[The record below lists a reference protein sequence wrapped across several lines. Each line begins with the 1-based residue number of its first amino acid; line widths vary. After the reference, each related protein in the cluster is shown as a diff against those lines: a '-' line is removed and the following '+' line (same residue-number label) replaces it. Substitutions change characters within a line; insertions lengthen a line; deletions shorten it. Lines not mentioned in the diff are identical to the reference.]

1 MSLGLLYP
9 HGSDRYVGARSGRY
23 PRPVTTAIT
32 FSSVSKAFGDVQAID
47 RLELEVPVGSVTVIL
62 GPNGAGK
69 TTTIRLATGVLAAD
83 EGTVKTF
90 GLDPRTAGA
99 EVRARTG
106 VVPPKPAMY
115 DRLSGW
121 DNLAYAARLHGLA
134 EPPILDLAGRFGI
147 SSALGQSVS
156 GYSTGMR
163 TRLALAR
170 SLLHDPELLLLDE
183 PTAGLDP
190 ESAYAVRELI
200 FDMARAGKTVVMST
214 HLLHEADGT
223 ADQIVMMNGGSAWE
237 KGSPAELTS
246 RYWKRLDVRLEAE
259 DPGELLRAVSDM
271 KPRVDELG
279 AVTVA
284 LWNSSE
290 IPGLIGHL
298 VAGGVRLTRVE
309 PVTPTLERLYFAM
322 RRELGDVAPRLDAE
336 EGA

>member
-1 MSLGLLYP
+1 MNSAL
-9 HGSDRYVGARSGRY
+9 
-23 PRPVTTAIT
+23 T
-32 FSSVSKAFGDVQAID
+32 FSAVSKAFGDIQAID
-47 RLELEVPVGSVTVIL
+47 GLDLEVPVGSVTVIL

-83 EGTVKTF
+83 GGVVETF
-90 GLDPRTAGA
+90 GLDPRAAGA
-99 EVRARTG
+99 EVRSRTG

-115 DRLSGW
+115 ERLSGW
-121 DNLAYAARLHGLA
+121 DNLRYAARLYGLA
-134 EPPILDLAGRFGI
+134 DPPIADLAERFGI
-147 SSALGQSVS
+147 RTALDQSVA

-223 ADQIVMMNGGSAWE
+223 ADQIVLMNGGSAWE
-237 KGSPAELTS
+237 KGSPSDLTG
-246 RYWKRLDVRLEAE
+246 RYWKRLEVRLEAE
-259 DPGELLRAVSDM
+259 DPDELLRAVGDM
-271 KPRVDELG
+271 KPRVDTLR

-284 LWNSSE
+284 LSDSSE
-290 IPGLIGHL
+290 IPALIGRL
-298 VAGGVRLTRVE
+298 VAGGIRLTRVE

-322 RRELGDVAPRLDAE
+322 RSQLGEAAPRLDAE
-336 EGA
+336 ESR

>member
-1 MSLGLLYP
+1 VHSALVL
-9 HGSDRYVGARSGRY
+9 
-23 PRPVTTAIT
+23 
-32 FSSVSKAFGDVQAID
+32 SSVSKAFGDVQAID
-47 RLELEVPVGSVTVIL
+47 HLDVEVPVGSVTVIL

-69 TTTIRLATGVLAAD
+69 TTTIRLSTGVLAPD
-83 EGTVKTF
+83 RGSVRTF
-90 GLDPRTAGA
+90 GLDPRVSGA
-99 EVRARTG
+99 EVRRRTG

-121 DNLAYAARLHGLA
+121 DNLAYAARLYGLVN
-134 EPPILDLAGRFGI
+134 PPIADLADRFGI
-147 SSALGQSVS
+147 LTALGQTVG

-237 KGSPAELTS
+237 KGSPAELTG
-246 RYWKRLDVRLEAE
+246 RYWKRLEVRLEAE
-259 DPGELLRAVSDM
+259 DPGALLAAVADM
-271 KPRVDELG
+271 QPRVDELR
-279 AVTVA
+279 AVTVP
-284 LWNSSE
+284 LNDSSE
-290 IPGLIGHL
+290 IPSLIGHL

-322 RRELGDVAPRLDAE
+322 RKQLGDTAPRLDTE
-336 EGA
+336 ERG

>member
-1 MSLGLLYP
+1 MGVQSAL
-9 HGSDRYVGARSGRY
+9 V
-23 PRPVTTAIT
+23 
-32 FSSVSKAFGDVQAID
+32 FSSVSKAFGDIQAID
-47 RLELEVPVGSVTVIL
+47 RLELAVPTGSVTVIL

-69 TTTIRLATGVLAAD
+69 TTTIRLTTGVLAPD
-83 EGTVKTF
+83 TGTVRTF
-90 GLDPRTAGA
+90 GLDPRESGA

-115 DRLSGW
+115 ERLSGW
-121 DNLAYAARLHGLA
+121 DNLAYAARLYEL
-134 EPPILDLAGRFGI
+134 ENPPIADLADRFGI
-147 SSALGQSVS
+147 LHALGQAVA

-200 FDMARAGKTVVMST
+200 FDMANAGKTVVMST

-223 ADQIVMMNGGSAWE
+223 ADQIVMMNGGGALE
-237 KGSPAELTS
+237 KGSPLHLTA
-246 RYWKRLDVRLEAE
+246 RYWKRLEVRLESE
-259 DPGELLRAVSDM
+259 DPAALLAAEGDM
-271 KPRVDELG
+271 APRVDELK

-284 LWNSSE
+284 LADSSE
-290 IPGLIGHL
+290 IPSLIGHL
-298 VAGGVRLTRVE
+298 VAAGVPLTRVE

-322 RRELGDVAPRLDAE
+322 RKQVGETAPRLDTE
-336 EGA
+336 DSRGER

>member
-1 MSLGLLYP
+1 MQP
-9 HGSDRYVGARSGRY
+9 AV
-23 PRPVTTAIT
+23 V

-47 RLELEVPVGSVTVIL
+47 GLELEVPVGSVTVIL

-69 TTTIRLATGVLAAD
+69 TTTIRLSTGVLAPD
-83 EGTVKTF
+83 SGTVQTF
-90 GLDPRTAGA
+90 GLDPRVDGA

-121 DNLAYAARLHGLA
+121 DNLAYAARLYGLA
-134 EPPILDLAGRFGI
+134 NPPIADLADRFGI
-147 SSALGQSVS
+147 LMALGQSVG

-200 FDMARAGKTVVMST
+200 FDMAKAGKTVVMST

-237 KGSPAELTS
+237 RGSPSELTS
-246 RYWKRLDVRLEAE
+246 RYWRRLEVRLEAE
-259 DPGELLRAVSDM
+259 DSGALLAAVSDM
-271 KPRVDELG
+271 QPKVDELG

-284 LWNSSE
+284 LSDSSE
-290 IPGLIGHL
+290 IPSLIGHL
-298 VAGGVRLTRVE
+298 VDGGVRLTRVE

-322 RRELGDVAPRLDAE
+322 RRQLGDTAPRLDAE
-336 EGA
+336 DPR

>member
-1 MSLGLLYP
+1 M
-9 HGSDRYVGARSGRY
+9 
-23 PRPVTTAIT
+23 

-69 TTTIRLATGVLAAD
+69 TTTIRLSTGVLAPD
-83 EGTVKTF
+83 DGSVTTF
-90 GLDPRTAGA
+90 GLDPRTSGA
-99 EVRARTG
+99 EVRKRTG

-121 DNLAYAARLHGLA
+121 DNLAYAARLYGLA
-134 EPPILDLAGRFGI
+134 NPPIADLADRFGI
-147 SSALGQSVS
+147 LTALGQTVA

-237 KGSPAELTS
+237 KGSPGELIG
-246 RYWKRLDVRLEAE
+246 RYWKRLEVRLEAE
-259 DPGELLRAVSDM
+259 DPDALLAAVADM
-271 KPRVDELG
+271 QPRMDELR

-284 LWNSSE
+284 LVDSSE
-290 IPGLIGHL
+290 IPSLIGHL
-298 VAGGVRLTRVE
+298 VDGGVRLTRVE

-322 RRELGDVAPRLDAE
+322 RKQLGDTAPRLDAQE
-336 EGA
+336 DR

>member
-1 MSLGLLYP
+1 M
-9 HGSDRYVGARSGRY
+9 
-23 PRPVTTAIT
+23 
-32 FSSVSKAFGDVQAID
+32 SKAFGDVQAID

-69 TTTIRLATGVLAAD
+69 TTTIRLSTGVLAPD
-83 EGTVKTF
+83 QGTVQTL
-90 GLDPRTAGA
+90 GLDPRVAGA

-121 DNLAYAARLHGLA
+121 DNLAYAARLYGLVN
-134 EPPILDLAGRFGI
+134 PPIADLADRFGI
-147 SSALGQSVS
+147 LTALGQTVG

-200 FDMARAGKTVVMST
+200 FEMARAGKTVVMST

-237 KGSPAELTS
+237 KGSPSDLIG
-246 RYWKRLDVRLEAE
+246 RYWKRLEVRLEAE
-259 DPGELLRAVSDM
+259 DPGALLAAVSDM
-271 KPRVDELG
+271 QPRVDELR
-279 AVTVA
+279 AVTVP
-284 LWNSSE
+284 LTDSSE
-290 IPGLIGHL
+290 IPSLIGHL

-322 RRELGDVAPRLDAE
+322 RKQLGDTAPRLDARE
-336 EGA
+336 TR

>member
-1 MSLGLLYP
+1 VHPALL
-9 HGSDRYVGARSGRY
+9 
-23 PRPVTTAIT
+23 

-47 RLELEVPVGSVTVIL
+47 HLDVEVPVGSVTVIL

-69 TTTIRLATGVLAAD
+69 TTTIRLSTGVLAPD
-83 EGTVKTF
+83 GGSVRTF
-90 GLDPRTAGA
+90 GLDPRMSGA
-99 EVRARTG
+99 EVRSRTG

-121 DNLAYAARLHGLA
+121 DNLAYSARLYGLVN
-134 EPPILDLAGRFGI
+134 PPIADLADRFGI
-147 SSALGQSVS
+147 LTALGQTVA

-237 KGSPAELTS
+237 KGSPGELTS
-246 RYWKRLDVRLEAE
+246 RYWKRLEVRLEAE
-259 DPGELLRAVSDM
+259 DPDGLLAAVADMQPRLDELRAVT
-271 KPRVDELG
+271 
-279 AVTVA
+279 VTLA
-284 LWNSSE
+284 DSSE
-290 IPGLIGHL
+290 IPSLIGHL

-322 RRELGDVAPRLDAE
+322 RKQLGDEAPRLDIE
-336 EGA
+336 DER

>member
-1 MSLGLLYP
+1 VF
-9 HGSDRYVGARSGRY
+9 SD
-23 PRPVTTAIT
+23 
-32 FSSVSKAFGDVQAID
+32 VSKAFGDVQAID
-47 RLELEVPVGSVTVIL
+47 HLELEVPVGSVTMIL

-69 TTTIRLATGVLAAD
+69 TTTIRLSTGVLAPD
-83 EGTVKTF
+83 MGSVRTF
-90 GLDPRTAGA
+90 GLDPRTSGA
-99 EVRARTG
+99 EVRGRIG

-115 DRLSGW
+115 ERLSGW
-121 DNLAYAARLHGLA
+121 DNLAYAARLYELA
-134 EPPILDLAGRFGI
+134 DPPIADLADRFGI
-147 SSALGQSVS
+147 LHALGQRVG

-200 FDMARAGKTVVMST
+200 FDMAKAGKTVVMST

-223 ADQIVMMNGGSAWE
+223 ADQIVMMNAGSAWE
-237 KGSPAELTS
+237 KGTPYDLIA
-246 RYWKRLDVRLEAE
+246 RYWKRLEVRLEAE
-259 DPGELLRAVSDM
+259 DPDALLAAVGDM
-271 KPRVDELG
+271 TPRIDELR

-284 LWNSSE
+284 LSDSSE
-290 IPGLIGHL
+290 IPSLIGHL

-322 RRELGDVAPRLDAE
+322 RRELGDTAPRLDTVAE
-336 EGA
+336 ER